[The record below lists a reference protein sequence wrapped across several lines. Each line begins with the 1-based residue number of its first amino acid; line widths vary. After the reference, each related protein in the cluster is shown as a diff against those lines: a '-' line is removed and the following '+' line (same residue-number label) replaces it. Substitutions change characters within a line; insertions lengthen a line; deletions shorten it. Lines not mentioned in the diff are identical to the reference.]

1 MPKNTFRAM
10 GTVVLPAT
18 AILLAVA
25 TVAFAKDRELQALLQ
40 SLTCVPDRVV
50 SNRLSPTLVVY
61 EVTCKQSG
69 GVVQVECLETK
80 CRRLIPTRDDE
91 KEQ

>member
-1 MPKNTFRAM
+1 MLA
-10 GTVVLPAT
+10 AT

-25 TVAFAKDRELQALLQ
+25 TVAFARDRELQAVLQ
-40 SLTCVPDRVV
+40 PLACVPDRVV

-61 EVTCKQSG
+61 EVTCKRSG
-69 GVVQVECLETK
+69 RVVQVECLETN
-80 CRRLIPTRDDE
+80 CRLLIQARDDE